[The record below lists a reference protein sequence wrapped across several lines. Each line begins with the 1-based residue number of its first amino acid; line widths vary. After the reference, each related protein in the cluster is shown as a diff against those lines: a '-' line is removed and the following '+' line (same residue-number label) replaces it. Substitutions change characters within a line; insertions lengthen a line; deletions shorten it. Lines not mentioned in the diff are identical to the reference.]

1 MLKKL
6 SLVALVGFL
15 LSACGATSP
24 DVTTTNVKNKKQ
36 EIRKCMKEN
45 KDSKEDCVSEETTAR
60 TGLICKRET
69 VTGTRLSKRV
79 CKTAEQ
85 RRREREAS
93 RDMVDSMQRRG
104 TPTSS
109 Q

>member
-6 SLVALVGFL
+6 SLVAVLGL
-15 LSACGATSP
+15 LISACGTTSS
-24 DVTTTNVKNKKQ
+24 DVTTAKVKNKKQ

-45 KDSKEDCVSEETTAR
+45 EENKEDCVSEESVAK
-60 TGLICKRET
+60 TGLICKREM
-69 VTGTRLSKRV
+69 VTGTRLAKRV

-93 RDMVDSMQRRG
+93 KDMVGTMQRRG
-104 TPTSS
+104 MPTSS